1 MKMAEK
7 AAAAKKTEKKI
18 RPYKAGKH
26 CPKCGPGF
34 KLAQHKDRHSC
45 GKCGYFEKK

>member
-1 MKMAEK
+1 MSMAEK
-7 AAAAKKTEKKI
+7 AAASKKAKKDI

>member
-1 MKMAEK
+1 MSMADK
-7 AAAAKKTEKKI
+7 AAAPQKAKKNIK
-18 RPYKAGKH
+18 PYKAGKH